1 MSWAEAVWLR
11 KKTEQAKRLVGSNS
25 SFVKG
30 FSTVELPASSSAPP
44 VVIGSFIPKYSGSV
58 TIISELWNTGSEA
71 GNDSQY
77 RLLMDGTDIYN
88 ATVSFPYSTKPHNI
102 IYTTINVTAGQ
113 EYILSART
121 DEYNYYSRCAVS
133 VGASLSESDL
143 VE

>member
-1 MSWAEAVWLR
+1 MSWAETVWLR

-30 FSTVELPASSSAPP
+30 FSTVELPASSYDPP

-58 TIISELWNTGSEA
+58 TIISELWHTTSQA
-71 GNDSQY
+71 GNNGRY
-77 RLLMDGTDIYN
+77 GLLMDGTEIYN
-88 ATVSFPYSTKPHNI
+88 AIVSFPYSTKPHNI

-121 DEYNYYSRCAVS
+121 DAYNSYSRCAVS
-133 VGASLSESDL
+133 VGASLSESNL